1 MPEFSTY
8 STEHNRNIPIV
19 QELLESGE
27 LLVIELPVV
36 FPLLNMHEE
45 WTLQTLMQTID
56 PWQ

>member
-1 MPEFSTY
+1 MPEFSTC

-36 FPLLNMHEE
+36 FPLLNMQEKSGHCK
-45 WTLQTLMQTID
+45 
-56 PWQ
+56 P